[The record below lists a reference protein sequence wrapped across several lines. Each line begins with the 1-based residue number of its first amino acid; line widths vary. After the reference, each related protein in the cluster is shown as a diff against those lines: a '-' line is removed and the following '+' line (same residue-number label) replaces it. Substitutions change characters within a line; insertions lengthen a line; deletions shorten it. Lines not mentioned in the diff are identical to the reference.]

1 MVASNYHR
9 NFLLTLF
16 LLTIAALAPGTA
28 RAETEWV
35 TETGDILQIALP
47 VIGGFSTFFT
57 NPDPDKS

>member
-1 MVASNYHR
+1 MFAR
-9 NFLLTLF
+9 NSCSTVLLILPLLT
-16 LLTIAALAPGTA
+16 TAVLAPGTV

-35 TETGDILQIALP
+35 TEAGDILQIALP